1 MPDCQFLD
9 FFLKRLFC
17 HRRSQPANFH
27 GPWSARE
34 VRVLTGSAWILVVI
48 LILIS
53 PEGYVLAQRQGP
65 ASKVLVVSG
74 GGARGAWG
82 VGVARSLYEQTGG
95 YRAVFGTSTGSLMAP
110 MILLQQFD
118 SLESYYTHVTQKS
131 IFNKNP
137 FKVRKVNDTVKTEL
151 RSFNAIWRL
160 IWGKPT
166 LGETENLRNLIRKCF
181 LKQDFERLK
190 ATETS
195 ADTLSLHVAVT
206 NMKTGKSEV
215 KSSLEIM
222 SYDEMVDWIWA
233 SSNQPIF
240 MSYTMMNGVPYVDG
254 GLREIV
260 PLRAAVK
267 FAIAHRIDTIE
278 VIVNDQWHPQ
288 DPAWSVEKNKGY
300 FKGGLMRVLEVY
312 NANTLAYDLRAGK
325 LETELHDLLVA
336 TNPVAGQKAL
346 TVIVYSMP
354 HEDAVTYVDELG
366 FNEEKMKDFVQRGK
380 DFIRKR
386 QYKDDVTR
394 HVYHPGRP

>member
-1 MPDCQFLD
+1 MMLNVRLAVVLLFVGMLALD
-9 FFLKRLFC
+9 
-17 HRRSQPANFH
+17 
-27 GPWSARE
+27 
-34 VRVLTGSAWILVVI
+34 T
-48 LILIS
+48 
-53 PEGYVLAQRQGP
+53 LAQPPRKPG
-65 ASKVLVVSG
+65 SRVLVVSG

-137 FKVRKVNDTVKTEL
+137 FKMRTVNDTVTTEL

-166 LGETENLRNLIRKCF
+166 LGETENLRTLIRKCF
-181 LKQDFERLK
+181 LAKDFENLK
-190 ATETS
+190 ASEKS

-206 NMKTGKSEV
+206 NMKTGMSEV
-215 KSSLEIM
+215 KSSLEIK

-288 DPAWSVEKNKGY
+288 DPSWSVQKNKGY

-325 LETELHDLLVA
+325 LETELHDLVVA
-336 TNPVAGQKAL
+336 TNKAADQKAL

-354 HEDAVTYVDELG
+354 HKDAVTYVDELG
-366 FNEEKMKDFVQRGK
+366 FSEDKMKKFVQLGK

-386 QYKDDVTR
+386 QYKDDTTR
-394 HVYHPGRP
+394 HVYRPMAPANRP